1 MCDDISVS
9 AIKSELQQDGFA
21 EVTCEENFDGKTFM
35 MDDQC
40 SDVLSFPNELI
51 SYVEKHPLVTS
62 GALVMQV
69 SIAQT

>member
-1 MCDDISVS
+1 
-9 AIKSELQQDGFA
+9 
-21 EVTCEENFDGKTFM
+21 M